1 MNIAYMSS
9 RKKGI
14 STILGTLVFV
24 GILFSSIIP
33 MMLVMN
39 QADTMYEQRKY
50 EQQKEDDR
58 RDMEDLE
65 MFVFPLGSTS
75 DQMNFTVT
83 SVCEV
88 PVNISRVWI
97 NDEYYSI
104 NTLIPAMNTVKLPT
118 QTVDLVPDKL
128 YFIKIVSENNVIT
141 PPETGVL
148 LYDATEGWQC
158 ESLQIKIICSS
169 FGSKVRVTIDSG
181 TPETYSKSYSSSIQ
195 ILKEVETSGT
205 YHVKVEVEKGFWFW
219 KYWSTVYD
227 DNVEIDW
234 PGGPSVV
241 WVYC

>member
-1 MNIAYMSS
+1 MNIVCMSS
-9 RKKGI
+9 RKKGL

-39 QADTMYEQRKY
+39 QADTMYDQRKY

-75 DQMNFTVT
+75 NQMNFTVN

-104 NTLIPAMNTVKLPT
+104 NTLIPAMNTIKLPT
-118 QTVDLVPDKL
+118 QTVDLIPDQL
-128 YFIKIVSENNVIT
+128 YFIKIVSENNVVT
-141 PPETGVL
+141 PSETGVL
-148 LYDATEGWQC
+148 LYDGSEGW
-158 ESLQIKIICSS
+158 
-169 FGSKVRVTIDSG
+169 
-181 TPETYSKSYSSSIQ
+181 
-195 ILKEVETSGT
+195 
-205 YHVKVEVEKGFWFW
+205 
-219 KYWSTVYD
+219 
-227 DNVEIDW
+227 
-234 PGGPSVV
+234 
-241 WVYC
+241 